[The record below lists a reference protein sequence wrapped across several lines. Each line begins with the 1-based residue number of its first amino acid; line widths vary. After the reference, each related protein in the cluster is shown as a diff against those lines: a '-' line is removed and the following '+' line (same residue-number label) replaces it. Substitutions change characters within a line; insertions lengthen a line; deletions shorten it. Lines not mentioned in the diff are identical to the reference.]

1 VRTKYRSI
9 AILFSRPFSQLKQN
23 PERERER
30 EREWHERA
38 KSHARKRP
46 ATSKLVSPRTTS
58 SLRSTFYVSRI
69 RVYIFI
75 FMIAFC
81 LVAEK
86 MQENEEI

>member
-1 VRTKYRSI
+1 M

-30 EREWHERA
+30 EREREWHKRA